1 MEPAE
6 NSGRSCSAHGVARPS
21 GCLLAGHAAWFIPVT
36 ASAAHTHGEDADN
49 TASRSNAFAA
59 FRPIARILTRID
71 LAISAGDRQADL
83 SRPRLFPGTITIFTR
98 AVLIKTITMD
108 RRHRDRRNQDG
119 PLREAGTAGATHAF

>member
-6 NSGRSCSAHGVARPS
+6 IRAEVAPHEAARPS
-21 GCLLAGHAAWFIPVT
+21 ACLLAGHAAWFIPLQQ
-36 ASAAHTHGEDADN
+36 AAHTRREDANN

-59 FRPIARILTRID
+59 FRPIARIVTRID

-98 AVLIKTITMD
+98 AVLIKSATMD

-119 PLREAGTAGATHAF
+119 PLREAGTAGATRAF